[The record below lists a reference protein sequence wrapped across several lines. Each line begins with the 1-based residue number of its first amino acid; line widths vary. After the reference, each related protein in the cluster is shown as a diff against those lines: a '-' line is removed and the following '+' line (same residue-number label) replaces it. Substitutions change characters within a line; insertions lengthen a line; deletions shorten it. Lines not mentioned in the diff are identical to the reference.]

1 MAVAHVWPFGT
12 VGAGRHYDSDPFYKS
27 PVTAP
32 GAVTSDE
39 RPGDYL
45 EECYSSGGYVGG
57 HGKFVIGEKPSPMD
71 HPAIVKRFA
80 ELSRD
85 TRYPAPTT
93 AELVTLWKRGQ
104 QAVLS
109 ITADGKVH
117 DFHLPPA
124 RLVYLLREVA
134 EQLAENSILK

>member
-1 MAVAHVWPFGT
+1 MGLFSAAKSMA
-12 VGAGRHYDSDPFYKS
+12 SDCAAAP

-32 GAVTSDE
+32 GAVTQDE

-45 EECYSSGGYVGG
+45 EVMPDFLPYPRIS
-57 HGKFVIGEKPSPMD
+57 
-71 HPAIVKRFA
+71 
-80 ELSRD
+80 
-85 TRYPAPTT
+85 RYPAPTT

-117 DFHLPPA
+117 DFHLSPA